1 MYDRGLGVLEKY
13 GLTAKT
19 VTRGR
24 GSLICEDEQDIR
36 LRYLD
41 PKTQRPTGKATAA
54 TPPVD
59 NSFQGS
65 YELKWIRKTIM
76 VEPANG
82 YTVNDIYH
90 HLYLAIREGVPF
102 PIKTEEALD
111 VVRTTEKIKRQ
122 NPAFRQKMDEFGK

>member
-1 MYDRGLGVLEKY
+1 
-13 GLTAKT
+13 
-19 VTRGR
+19 
-24 GSLICEDEQDIR
+24 
-36 LRYLD
+36 
-41 PKTQRPTGKATAA
+41 
-54 TPPVD
+54 
-59 NSFQGS
+59 
-65 YELKWIRKTIM
+65 M